1 MRRFDAAWRPLRPSS
16 FHTWP
21 RSFASAAVWQ
31 RRAVRGFGG
40 LALTASTIGIATL
53 VDEGCRRCADFWI
66 CVLPI
71 FAHYKFVDRISHPS
85 ATPERAAEFERLHE
99 IYSPIVRDATLRLR
113 GYYLKVAQFFSMRD
127 DYELGLGHVD
137 EAFKDWSSK
146 PIGSA
151 SIGQVYLARLRSTG
165 EDVAIKVQ
173 MPGAERLFRVD
184 IRTLKIFTRL
194 AFPWAVDHISE
205 LDALLICY
213 AQPCLSHNMEK
224 VRNNVSQRWGDRVI
238 IPKTFPELCT
248 RRVLTMQF
256 LDGEKLVDGM
266 LRRVRVAA
274 QQANRDPDEWPGER
288 STFLLF
294 PCWVVMFAKVLNVAG
309 NLYRIWLNSEP
320 MERLRLVPVAP
331 PAFQRPPWLRI
342 EQRGSVALL
351 KAIPESLRAELVS
364 QREVGSVSIIFKIL
378 TVYQPGGLGERTTL
392 LKQLVDQKVPSAL
405 GEWLTSLRAWRRWL
419 TRVQEL
425 GIQSPDPVLLL
436 ATLDRFAAG
445 LAKHSSQVEFRLQ
458 VTRAALR
465 VDVAPTENG
474 IQQFAESLVAEGEAA
489 FHGGSTAPIRETVK
503 VRALDGD
510 GGGKDDGGKPRDG
523 KEKVKEIAD
532 SKDPKD
538 AKNGKFDPKQSKQDT
553 KNGSS
558 EKPVCRH
565 FLSESGCK
573 KGQKRSFP
581 HEWKGVSKQGRCWT
595 CGSTQHMK
603 PDCPVKDVPKVKKE
617 QVFVDGLFNADP
629 HPGNVMLLHD
639 AHDSVGLIDFGQVKE
654 LSLDFRVQLAKLII
668 ALSRRDEA
676 EVVRLDKEMGSRTQ
690 LSKADVRYRVVTF
703 WLDRDT
709 DDVTGGQSFHNFL
722 AWAEEEDPLLEMP
735 RDLHLVMRCSCMIRN
750 LALSFGIRL
759 STAEPWHAAT
769 LESM

>member
-1 MRRFDAAWRPLRPSS
+1 MPFDGLNIPML
-16 FHTWP
+16 WP
-21 RSFASAAVWQ
+21 VQMSAFPGDCAEE
-31 RRAVRGFGG
+31 RGG
-40 LALTASTIGIATL
+40 LSILLVAT
-53 VDEGCRRCADFWI
+53 R
-66 CVLPI
+66 
-71 FAHYKFVDRISHPS
+71 
-85 ATPERAAEFERLHE
+85 
-99 IYSPIVRDATLRLR
+99 
-113 GYYLKVAQFFSMRD
+113 RD
-127 DYELGLGHVD
+127 DYVPKQYLDWAKKLQAEAPVALDAEDAKRCVAKELGLGHVD

-205 LDALLICY
+205 LEKMFESEFDYTLERE
-213 AQPCLSHNMEK
+213 NMEK

-274 QQANRDPDEWPGER
+274 QQANRDPDE
-288 STFLLF
+288 FL
-294 PCWVVMFAKVLNVAG
+294 
-309 NLYRIWLNSEP
+309 
-320 MERLRLVPVAP
+320 
-331 PAFQRPPWLRI
+331 
-342 EQRGSVALL
+342 
-351 KAIPESLRAELVS
+351 S
-364 QREVGSVSIIFKIL
+364 QHLE
-378 TVYQPGGLGERTTL
+378 
-392 LKQLVDQKVPSAL
+392 
-405 GEWLTSLRAWRRWL
+405 
-419 TRVQEL
+419 
-425 GIQSPDPVLLL
+425 
-436 ATLDRFAAG
+436 
-445 LAKHSSQVEFRLQ
+445 
-458 VTRAALR
+458 ALR
-465 VDVAPTENG
+465 TGKLMPRSASSARWRASVWKLLQRVR
-474 IQQFAESLVAEGEAA
+474 GEHDINLPALMEQLMRI
-489 FHGGSTAPIRETVK
+489 HG
-503 VRALDGD
+503 
-510 GGGKDDGGKPRDG
+510 
-523 KEKVKEIAD
+523 
-532 SKDPKD
+532 
-538 AKNGKFDPKQSKQDT
+538 
-553 KNGSS
+553 
-558 EKPVCRH
+558 
-565 FLSESGCK
+565 
-573 KGQKRSFP
+573 
-581 HEWKGVSKQGRCWT
+581 
-595 CGSTQHMK
+595 
-603 PDCPVKDVPKVKKE
+603 E

-759 STAEPWHAAT
+759 STAEYWKPEAEALLRKHGVAY
-769 LESM
+769 

>member
-1 MRRFDAAWRPLRPSS
+1 MRLGLPSVAPLQFKEIRDKTMGEPHALQVRPLAKEIPRCPILVGLQVQQLQEFVSVITYLQGVLHGELMVARVLFLLEGFKVAKVFMVDYQEVHFLGVVEAFPVIRLEEGFREAEEGFPGHPGRPGGGEG
-16 FHTWP
+16 FPGPGGGGPPGGGFPGNPGGGFPGHP
-21 RSFASAAVWQ
+21 GGGHPGAHFAGVPAWLGGLFAQQESV
-31 RRAVRGFGG
+31 RAVD
-40 LALTASTIGIATL
+40 LPALQELSESEIGPLIAEDWLTTVGPFL
-53 VDEGCRRCADFWI
+53 RDMSSSSSMWWDE
-66 CVLPI
+66 
-71 FAHYKFVDRISHPS
+71 
-85 ATPERAAEFERLHE
+85 
-99 IYSPIVRDATLRLR
+99 
-113 GYYLKVAQFFSMRD
+113 
-127 DYELGLGHVD
+127 
-137 EAFKDWSSK
+137 
-146 PIGSA
+146 
-151 SIGQVYLARLRSTG
+151 
-165 EDVAIKVQ
+165 
-173 MPGAERLFRVD
+173 
-184 IRTLKIFTRL
+184 
-194 AFPWAVDHISE
+194 
-205 LDALLICY
+205 
-213 AQPCLSHNMEK
+213 
-224 VRNNVSQRWGDRVI
+224 
-238 IPKTFPELCT
+238 
-248 RRVLTMQF
+248 
-256 LDGEKLVDGM
+256 
-266 LRRVRVAA
+266 
-274 QQANRDPDEWPGER
+274 
-288 STFLLF
+288 
-294 PCWVVMFAKVLNVAG
+294 VLNVAG

-617 QVFVDGLFNADP
+617 VAENGKHKEGAGKGDEAGSSNA
-629 HPGNVMLLHD
+629 
-639 AHDSVGLIDFGQVKE
+639 S
-654 LSLDFRVQLAKLII
+654 KLYVPSTGGS
-668 ALSRRDEA
+668 ALSHQ
-676 EVVRLDKEMGSRTQ
+676 RTW
-690 LSKADVRYRVVTF
+690 SKR
-703 WLDRDT
+703 
-709 DDVTGGQSFHNFL
+709 
-722 AWAEEEDPLLEMP
+722 
-735 RDLHLVMRCSCMIRN
+735 RCSSSNRSVP
-750 LALSFGIRL
+750 L
-759 STAEPWHAAT
+759 
-769 LESM
+769 